1 MHVVVIE
8 HVSPSD
14 LPAAWR
20 SRLPISSD
28 ARLTIRI
35 EEEAAEPMAQT
46 ADTSNPLFGMWQ
58 DREAVADVAA
68 HMQVLRDSR
77 YDVDASRRGG

>member
-1 MHVVVIE
+1 MNIVVIE

-20 SRLPISSD
+20 SRLPVSSD

-35 EEEAAEPMAQT
+35 EEEAAEPMAQ
-46 ADTSNPLFGMWQ
+46 AAETSNPLFGMWQ
-58 DREAVADVAA
+58 DREVVADVAA
-68 HMQVLRDSR
+68 YMQRLRDSR
-77 YDVDASRRGG
+77 YDVDGSRRGG